1 MLPSERDSAEAAVPD
16 LSLLNQM
23 VGMKKGLAL
32 MAEKGVLPTRENVLL
47 LMEVEKEVYA
57 SDGGFEKKDQALG
70 KIMQAFKQGAI
81 SVEDL
86 FRGVGIDPKA
96 IRPPETGFS
105 LKRLFGRSKPR

>member
-1 MLPSERDSAEAAVPD
+1 MPD
-16 LSLLNQM
+16 LSLLSQM

-32 MAEKGVLPTRENVLL
+32 LAEKGVLPTREDVLI

-70 KIMQAFKQGAI
+70 RIMQAFRQGNI
-81 SVEDL
+81 SVEEL
-86 FRGVGIDPKA
+86 YRGIGIDPKA

-105 LKRLFGRSKPR
+105 LKRLFGRSKSR